1 MRVNV
6 TQDLGL
12 ARKDV
17 QEHSRDVN
25 KREFSVL
32 WREKEAFQQIPLL
45 SFHKKVTPV
54 CLFGRGT
61 DQGLCA
67 AMWSLLLRYTHHTG
81 TS

>member
-1 MRVNV
+1 M

-17 QEHSRDVN
+17 QQHCRDVN

-32 WREKEAFQQIPLL
+32 WREKEVFQQVPLQ
-45 SFHKKVTPV
+45 SFNKRVMSV
-54 CLFGRGT
+54 CLFGGGT
-61 DQGLCA
+61 HQGLCA

-81 TS
+81 AF